1 MELVDAD
8 LDIIRLLQ
16 KDGRRPTTDIA
27 RTLGLPEATVRRR
40 LDRLL
45 RDGVIRI
52 VAVADGEKLGLP
64 VHVLIG
70 LQVELSRAEGVG
82 VALAQL
88 DEVRWLGQPR
98 GRKSSCSR
106 RTSTR
111 RRIIIVSSCQ
121 DPRHPPLADLDGPEL
136 TEKHLSLGCA
146 HRGEYTRH
154 CRAAAASRGMIR
166 GRVMRERDRVRAE

>member
-1 MELVDAD
+1 MAMVDVD

-16 KDGRRPTTDIA
+16 EDGRRPTTDIA

-45 RDGVIRI
+45 REGVIQI

-70 LQVELSRAEGVG
+70 LQVELSRAEEIG

-88 DEVRWLGQPR
+88 DEVRWLGATTGPQEFMLEAYFHSAAHFHQFLV
-98 GRKSSCSR
+98 RKLAKIPGILRSQ
-106 RTSTR
+106 TST
-111 RRIIIVSSCQ
+111 V
-121 DPRHPPLADLDGPEL
+121 
-136 TEKHLSLGCA
+136 LSLQKNIYRWDMLIG
-146 HRGEYTRH
+146 
-154 CRAAAASRGMIR
+154 ASTPDTVVLPPRPEG
-166 GRVMRERDRVRAE
+166 